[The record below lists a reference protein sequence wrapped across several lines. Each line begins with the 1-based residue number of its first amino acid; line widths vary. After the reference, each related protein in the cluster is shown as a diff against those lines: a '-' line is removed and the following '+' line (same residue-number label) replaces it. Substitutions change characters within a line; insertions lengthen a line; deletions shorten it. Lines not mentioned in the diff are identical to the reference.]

1 MGFAF
6 SMVQAQNYE
15 DGYIGDTSRIAL
27 EPDCDRCKVHI
38 GAKKVILKGDTSA
51 VSTDLDD
58 TLMDYPLLLQPH
70 RGPWYNEREQSAT
83 KDL

>member
-6 SMVQAQNYE
+6 SMVQAQNHE

-58 TLMDYPLLLQPH
+58 TLMDYPLLLQPQ